1 MTGTVA
7 GGTSTTVANDTKL
20 NGPSVSIAS
29 SAVVVM
35 NEAAKAGIV
44 GNERLCR
51 HDLASILDSA
61 LST

>member
-1 MTGTVA
+1 M
-7 GGTSTTVANDTKL
+7 ANDTKL